1 VGTGAGILRIDARR
15 HGPDYVA
22 KVTRAY
28 RQALAALEK
37 GEKGPEKEELL
48 PLIPGGVTTGHF
60 FRGVE

>member
-1 VGTGAGILRIDARR
+1 MDARR
-15 HGPDYVA
+15 HGPDYVS

-37 GEKGPEKEELL
+37 GEKGPGKEDLL